1 MGRAHQRK
9 QLIFKTIDELC
20 QKYPIS
26 RLCHY
31 FKVSRSGYYA
41 WKKLG
46 KPLYKNYDKELASKI
61 MLLFEER
68 KKGYRY
74 IAFQLERKYKITRNP
89 KTILRYMQI
98 LNIKSPIR
106 KKKFF
111 YYSRKEISLN
121 SILVAPN
128 ILNRNFEAKAPFEKL
143 VTDVSYLYHKSGRV
157 FLSIVKDLFDNSILA
172 YQISKKNDI
181 KLVMDNLSKVFSK
194 QAYKCI
200 LHSDQGF
207 QYTSHIYKDTLE
219 SLGVTISH
227 SRKGNCYDNA
237 CCENFFSHLKS
248 ELLYL
253 QPAKSEQELIKQVND
268 YIIWYNYDRPQSKL
282 KGMTPIEYRNHT
294 SF

>member
-20 QKYPIS
+20 QQYPIS
-26 RLCHY
+26 RLCNY

-46 KPLYKNYDKELASKI
+46 KPSYKNYDRELASKI
-61 MLLFEER
+61 MLIFNER
-68 KKGYRY
+68 NKGYRY
-74 IAFQLERKYKITRNP
+74 IKFQLEKKFNITRNP
-89 KTILRYMQI
+89 KTILRYMRI

-106 KKKFF
+106 KKKYFH
-111 YYSRKEISLN
+111 YSRKEISIN

-128 ILNRNFEAKAPFEKL
+128 ILNRDFKAKAPFEKL
-143 VTDVSYLYHKSGRV
+143 VTDVSYIYYKTGRL
-157 FLSIVKDLFDNSILA
+157 FLSVVKDLFDNSILA

-181 KLVMDNLSKVFSK
+181 KLVMDNLSQVFSK
-194 QAYKCI
+194 QSHNCI

-207 QYTSHIYKDTLE
+207 QYTSRIYKDTLE
-219 SLGVTISH
+219 SLGITISH

-253 QPAKSEQELIKQVND
+253 QPAQSEEELIKQVND
-268 YIIWYNYDRPQSKL
+268 YILWYNTDRPQSKL
-282 KGMTPIEYRNHT
+282 KGMTPVEFRNYAQ
-294 SF
+294 